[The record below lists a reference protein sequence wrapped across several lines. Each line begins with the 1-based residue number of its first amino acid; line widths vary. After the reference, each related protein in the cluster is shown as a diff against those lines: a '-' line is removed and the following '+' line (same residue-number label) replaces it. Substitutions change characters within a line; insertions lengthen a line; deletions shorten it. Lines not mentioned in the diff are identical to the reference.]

1 MDRDQPLFTSL
12 SYRRRNKRIGDTNAR
27 RLSKL
32 DHLRGERTGWE
43 EGKGKKKGGKNNGIK
58 TVDGEERQ
66 AKHEKRGMQAITS
79 LPPVIGLEDRTIN

>member
-32 DHLRGERTGWE
+32 DHLRGEDGLGR
-43 EGKGKKKGGKNNGIK
+43 GKGEEKGRKKQRYQNGRWRR
-58 TVDGEERQ
+58 E
-66 AKHEKRGMQAITS
+66 TS
-79 LPPVIGLEDRTIN
+79 ET